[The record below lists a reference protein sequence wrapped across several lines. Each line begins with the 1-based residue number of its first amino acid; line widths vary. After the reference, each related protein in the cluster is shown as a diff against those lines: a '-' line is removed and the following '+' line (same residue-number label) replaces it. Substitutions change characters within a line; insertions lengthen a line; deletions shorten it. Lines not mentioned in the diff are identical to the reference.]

1 MMMDNTISDQAA
13 IRIALASKSLPNIE
27 LRSLLGLLIQHLGEP
42 LTETKLV
49 GLSPKAFRLMVGSL
63 GSGPTRKD
71 VSNALH
77 VLCNPEISDVSAPEV
92 ASQTSISGPKLR
104 VALTSNQG
112 EMVNGHY
119 GSCLRVLIYEVNA
132 TEHQLIEV
140 REMPT
145 EKKGEERAIAM
156 LDRIRDCH
164 MLFTLSIGGPA
175 AARVTR
181 ANIHPIKKTAPAE
194 ASAVLKELSQVIATN
209 PPPWVKRILGFEKS
223 AIEFAQLELEE
234 SYE

>member
-13 IRIALASKSLPNIE
+13 LRVALASKSLPNID

-49 GLSPKAFRLMVGSL
+49 GLSPKAFRVMVGSL
-63 GSGPTRKD
+63 GSSPTRKD
-71 VSNALH
+71 VSNALD
-77 VLCNPEISDVSAPEV
+77 VLCNPEVSEDSVPKVSTDAPIE
-92 ASQTSISGPKLR
+92 GPKLK

-119 GSCLRVLIYEVNA
+119 GSCLQVLIYEVSA
-132 TEHQLIEV
+132 TEHQLVDV

-181 ANIHPIKKTAPAE
+181 ANIHPIKKLTPMSAE
-194 ASAVLKELSQVIATN
+194 DVLTDLSNVIATN
-209 PPPWVKRILGFEKS
+209 PPPWIKRILGMKTS
-223 AIEFAQLELEE
+223 DRVLEE
-234 SYE
+234 EYE

>member
-13 IRIALASKSLPNIE
+13 LRVALASKSLPNID

-49 GLSPKAFRLMVGSL
+49 GLSPKAFRVMIGSL
-63 GSGPTRKD
+63 GTGPTRKD
-71 VSNALH
+71 VSNALD
-77 VLCNPEISDVSAPEV
+77 VLCNPEVSEDSVPEV
-92 ASQTSISGPKLR
+92 TDLEPIAGPKLK

-112 EMVNGHY
+112 EMLNGHY
-119 GSCLRVLIYEVNA
+119 GSCLRVLVYEVSA
-132 TEHQLIEV
+132 TEHQLVEV
-140 REMPT
+140 RTMPT
-145 EKKGEERAIAM
+145 EKKGEERAVAM

-181 ANIHPIKKTAPAE
+181 ANIHPIKKLTPMSTE
-194 ASAVLKELSQVIATN
+194 EVLADLSNVIATN
-209 PPPWVKRILGFEKS
+209 PPPWIKRILGLATSEK
-223 AIEFAQLELEE
+223 ILEE
-234 SYE
+234 EYDE

>member
-1 MMMDNTISDQAA
+1 MMDNTISDQAA
-13 IRIALASKSLPNIE
+13 LRVALASKSLPNID

-49 GLSPKAFRLMVGSL
+49 GLSPKAFRLMVSSL
-63 GSGPTRKD
+63 GSGPTRRE
-71 VSNALH
+71 VSSALD
-77 VLCNPEISDVSAPEV
+77 VLCNPEVSDASAPEV
-92 ASQTSISGPKLR
+92 TADQPISGPKLK

-119 GSCLRVLIYEVNA
+119 GSCLRVLIYEVNES
-132 TEHQLIEV
+132 EHQLVEV

-156 LDRIRDCH
+156 LDRVRDCH

-181 ANIHPIKKTAPAE
+181 ANIHPIKKMTPM
-194 ASAVLKELSQVIATN
+194 SAQEVLSDLSNVIATN
-209 PPPWVKRILGFEKS
+209 PPPWIKRILGIATSEKL
-223 AIEFAQLELEE
+223 LEEE

>member
-1 MMMDNTISDQAA
+1 MMDKTISDQAA
-13 IRIALASKSLPNIE
+13 LRVALASKSLPNID

-49 GLSPKAFRLMVGSL
+49 GLSPKAFRLMVSSL

-71 VSNALH
+71 VSSALD
-77 VLCNPEISDVSAPEV
+77 VLCNPELSD
-92 ASQTSISGPKLR
+92 ASSPKITMTQPISGPKLT

-119 GSCLRVLIYEVNA
+119 GSCMRVLIYEVNES
-132 TEHQLIEV
+132 THQLVEV

-145 EKKGEERAIAM
+145 EKTGEERAIAM
-156 LDRIRDCH
+156 LDRVRDCH

-181 ANIHPIKKTAPAE
+181 ANIHPIKKMTPM
-194 ASAVLKELSQVIATN
+194 SAQEVLSDLSNVIATN
-209 PPPWVKRILGFEKS
+209 PPPWIKRILGIATSEK
-223 AIEFAQLELEE
+223 ILEEE

>member
-1 MMMDNTISDQAA
+1 MMDNTISDQAA
-13 IRIALASKSLPNIE
+13 LRVALASKSLPNVD

-49 GLSPKAFRLMVGSL
+49 GLSPKAFRLMVSSL
-63 GSGPTRKD
+63 GSGPTRRE
-71 VSNALH
+71 VSSALD
-77 VLCNPEISDVSAPEV
+77 VLCNPEVSDASAPKV
-92 ASQTSISGPKLR
+92 TADQPISEPKLK

-119 GSCLRVLIYEVNA
+119 GSCLRVLIYEVNES
-132 TEHQLIEV
+132 EHQLVEV

-156 LDRIRDCH
+156 LDRVRDCH

-181 ANIHPIKKTAPAE
+181 ANIHPIKKMTPMSAE
-194 ASAVLKELSQVIATN
+194 EVLSDLSNVIATN
-209 PPPWVKRILGFEKS
+209 PPPWIKRILGIATSEK
-223 AIEFAQLELEE
+223 ILEEE

>member
-1 MMMDNTISDQAA
+1 MMDTTISDQAA
-13 IRIALASKSLPNIE
+13 LRVALASKSLPNID

-49 GLSPKAFRLMVGSL
+49 GLSPKAFRLMVSSL

-71 VSNALH
+71 VSSALD
-77 VLCNPEISDVSAPEV
+77 VLCNPEVSDVSAPQVPAQEPI
-92 ASQTSISGPKLR
+92 AGPKLK

-119 GSCLRVLIYEVNA
+119 GSCLRVLIYEVSA
-132 TEHQLIEV
+132 IEHQLVEV

-145 EKKGEERAIAM
+145 EKKGEQRAIAM
-156 LDRIRDCH
+156 LDRVRDCH

-181 ANIHPIKKTAPAE
+181 ANIHPIKKLTPMSAE
-194 ASAVLKELSQVIATN
+194 EVLSDLSNVIATN
-209 PPPWVKRILGFEKS
+209 PPPWIKRILGIATSEK
-223 AIEFAQLELEE
+223 ILEEE